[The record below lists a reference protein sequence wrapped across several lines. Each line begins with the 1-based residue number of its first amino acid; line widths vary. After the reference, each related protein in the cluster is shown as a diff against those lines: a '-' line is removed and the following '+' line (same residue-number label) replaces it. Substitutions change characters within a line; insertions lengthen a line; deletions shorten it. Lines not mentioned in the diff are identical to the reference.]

1 MSPHPT
7 HPTMTVY
14 RSYYIYLSLS
24 DPCFS
29 ICWNPLAPTFCP
41 HPLIRSH
48 FLVLLVV
55 CWWWWKE
62 EERSGIE
69 TERRERARNQ
79 QKHTHTTSTMCVGH
93 GKGTSPSSNRY
104 CIILC
109 VYMCLRPKSL
119 SDSWMENQNQLLFPS
134 PPSSSS
140 SRRCRQ
146 PRWCSRQ
153 SPGRSRPWRMKC
165 RNDPSRRTKIRPA
178 MVHKSYFFNK
188 RLGSK
193 APVSNLG

>member
-1 MSPHPT
+1 MKMSPHPT

-14 RSYYIYLSLS
+14 RRYYIYLSLS

-48 FLVLLVV
+48 FLLLLVV

-79 QKHTHTTSTMCVGH
+79 QKHTHTTSTMCVVH

-140 SRRCRQ
+140 STTTTTATQ
-146 PRWCSRQ
+146 
-153 SPGRSRPWRMKC
+153 
-165 RNDPSRRTKIRPA
+165 THTYI
-178 MVHKSYFFNK
+178 HTIFF
-188 RLGSK
+188 SF
-193 APVSNLG
+193 PVLEPFALYRASCALHWKW